1 MNSVDINTKYIS
13 DCKKLLDYCNLQIV
27 NILKSKLS
35 QKIKNNQINQIKN
48 YFYQQMKILKNKLN
62 EDLASIAPAPVALA
76 PVALAP
82 VALAPV
88 ALAPVALAPDALAPV
103 ALAPVALAPVAP
115 ALAPAQNITLV
126 ITPKTNKKALCIGI
140 NYIGSPY
147 ELNGCFNDVNNIKS
161 KLMSNYGFNET
172 DILVLTD
179 DPTTSKIKPTKTN
192 MLNEIKN
199 LLVNA
204 KSNDLL
210 FLSFS
215 GHGSQTTDLNRDE
228 KDGLDEMIL
237 SADLQSITDD
247 SLNSL
252 IRTSIPASST
262 NVSLLVLFDSCHS
275 GTMLDLKYQYLD
287 TLNNNNLTLNE
298 KNEDTTCNVVM
309 ISGCLDKQTSMDAYI
324 NKKSQGAM
332 TWSFLESLNTKPT
345 ITWKELIQS
354 MRSLLSESKYEQIPQ
369 LSSGKLLNLD
379 AKILL

>member
-13 DCKKLLDYCNLQIV
+13 DGKKLLDYCNSNIA
-27 NILKSKLS
+27 NILNSRTLA
-35 QKIKNNQINQIKN
+35 QNMKNIQISQIKN
-48 YFYQQMKILKNKLN
+48 FFNQQALILKNKLN
-62 EDLASIAPAPVALA
+62 ADLAALAKQQQAQTIVTAPIAPV
-76 PVALAP
+76 
-82 VALAPV
+82 
-88 ALAPVALAPDALAPV
+88 
-103 ALAPVALAPVAP
+103 
-115 ALAPAQNITLV
+115 AQNITLV

-147 ELNGCFNDVNNIKS
+147 ELSGCINDVNNIKS
-161 KLMSNYGFNET
+161 KLISNYGFNEK

-179 DPTTSKIKPTKTN
+179 DPTTTSKIKPTKTN

-210 FLSFS
+210 FLCFS
-215 GHGSQTTDLNRDE
+215 GHGSQTTDLNGDE
-228 KDGLDEMIL
+228 KDGLDEMIIT
-237 SADLQSITDD
+237 ADLQSITDD

-252 IRTSIPASST
+252 IRTSIPTSST
-262 NVSLLVLFDSCHS
+262 NVSLFVLFDSCHS

-298 KNEDTTCNVVM
+298 KNADTTCSVVM
-309 ISGCLDKQTSMDAYI
+309 ISGCLDKQTSADAYI

-332 TWSFLESLNTKPT
+332 TWSFLESLNTNPNM
-345 ITWKELIQS
+345 TWKELTQS
-354 MRSLLSESKYEQIPQ
+354 MRTLLSKSQFEQIPQ

-379 AKILL
+379 AKVFN

>member
-62 EDLASIAPAPVALA
+62 EDLAAIALA

-88 ALAPVALAPDALAPV
+88 ALAPAQTIVVAPV
-103 ALAPVALAPVAP
+103 

-147 ELNGCFNDVNNIKS
+147 ELNGCINDVNNIKS

-172 DILVLTD
+172 DILIVTD

-204 KSNDLL
+204 KSDDLL

-287 TLNNNNLTLNE
+287 TLNNNNVTLNE
-298 KNEDTTCNVVM
+298 KNEDTICNVVM
-309 ISGCLDKQTSMDAYI
+309 ISGCLDSQTSMDAYI

-354 MRSLLSESKYEQIPQ
+354 MRTLLSESKYEQIPQ

-379 AKILL
+379 AKVF